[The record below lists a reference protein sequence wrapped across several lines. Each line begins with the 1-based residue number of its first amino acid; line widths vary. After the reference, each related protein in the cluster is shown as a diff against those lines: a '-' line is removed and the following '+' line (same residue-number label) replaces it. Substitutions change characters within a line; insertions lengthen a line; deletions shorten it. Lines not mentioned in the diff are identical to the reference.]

1 MTAEKN
7 NGLWPILTG
16 NAAAQATQQEL
27 VHVD

>member
-7 NGLWPILTG
+7 NGLCRILTG
-16 NAAAQATQQEL
+16 KAAVRATQQEL

>member
-1 MTAEKN
+1 MTSEKN

-16 NAAAQATQQEL
+16 NAAVPTTQQEL